1 VVAGIGLAVGGAV
14 WADVIRDFI
23 VDASEGKLKIVT
35 HMQANLVTLEI
46 SALAILAGAAL
57 AGSSTFNGLKQGL
70 TVGVGS
76 AIVLAFVSIVN
87 GPADL
92 SLFLLQLA
100 CVLVLGVVGGWFGG
114 QLLPPVI
121 PHKHFRRRYDE
132 QV

>member
-1 VVAGIGLAVGGAV
+1 V

-70 TVGVGS
+70 SVGCGA
-76 AIVLAFVSIVN
+76 AIVLAVISIVN
-87 GPADL
+87 GPAVL
-92 SLFLLQLA
+92 SQFLLQLA
-100 CVLVLGVVGGWFGG
+100 CVLCLGLVGGWFGG
-114 QLLPPVI
+114 QLLPPVT
-121 PHKHFRRRYDE
+121 PRQRLKRKYTE
-132 QV
+132 PV